1 MAGNLLDGS
10 MIAHDPRSP
19 DNHESTI
26 ISGAQ
31 RGGVNR
37 TRNWVAFSLI
47 GVAEPL
53 SLAHRSCFF
62 SFFFHSL
69 SIAWLSSGLLSE
81 SVLGPRHTIAEGRE
95 IIAKSAGCC
104 AQRYSLVLLLYQAIS
119 QRYCES
125 KIQYSKI
132 IKRKNRILSL
142 QVVLSS

>member
-1 MAGNLLDGS
+1 MIPSLGSRIAALSRIGRLRWSYDSRVSNQMARITFPAVVAGNLLDGS

-19 DNHESTI
+19 NNHEATI

-37 TRNWVAFSLI
+37 TRNWVAFGLI

-53 SLAHRSCFF
+53 SPAHRSCFF

-69 SIAWLSSGLLSE
+69 SIGWPSSRLLSE

-104 AQRYSLVLLLYQAIS
+104 A
-119 QRYCES
+119 
-125 KIQYSKI
+125 
-132 IKRKNRILSL
+132 
-142 QVVLSS
+142 